1 MKNSEGKILIEL
13 LSPAK
18 DLSTGKTAVKA
29 GADAVYIGGP
39 GFSARSAAGNSW
51 EDIKELCGFAHQFYA
66 KVYVAVNTIFYDGEE
81 ADVQNSLDQAYNAGA
96 DAIIIQDPGI
106 LELDLPPIPVIASTQ
121 FHNYDPDHVRFL
133 QDTGISRVILA
144 RELSLDQ
151 IKSVR
156 KAAPDIELEAFVH
169 GALCVSF
176 SGRCYFSQYLSGRSA
191 NRGRCMQVC
200 RLTFDLS
207 DGNGRTIVKDQYL
220 LSPKD
225 MNLSDELEKMLEAGI
240 TSFKIEGRLKDPSYV
255 GNVTA
260 YYSDKLNSIIAES
273 GGKYRR
279 ASSGKVKLNYKPDL
293 SRSFNRGFTK
303 YFINGRKETV
313 ISPGLQKSVGEYIGT
328 VKKTGRDYFILD
340 SLHDLKNG
348 DGICWISGDGK
359 LEGININTVNGEQI
373 FPNRKMPESTSIKI
387 YRNENPSYEKSVVA
401 GADRRIGVSIEIG
414 SSDKIISVRAE
425 DEDGIS
431 AELEF
436 THDGSVSQNTELNR
450 KNFIK
455 QFSKAGNTIFEVK
468 HIDIKTKADYFVP
481 VSVMNQWRREIL
493 DALLKK
499 RLENYPR
506 TKIVHNNKI
515 PQYPQKHIDRSYN
528 VSNSLAE
535 KFYRKAGAETVD
547 RAYEISDRDSI
558 KTLMTTR
565 HCIKHHL
572 NACAKFGG
580 TEKLTE
586 PLYLVLKGRKFRLE
600 FDCVNCVMKVMAP
613 ENEDL

>member
-18 DLSTGKTAVKA
+18 DLSTGKTAVTA

-39 GFSARSAAGNSW
+39 GYSARSAAGNSW

-81 ADVQNSLDQAYNAGA
+81 TDVQKSLDQAYNAGA
-96 DAIIIQDPGI
+96 DAVIIQDPGI

-133 QDTGISRVILA
+133 QDAGISRVILA

-207 DGNGRTIVKDQYL
+207 DGNDRTIVKDQYL

-225 MNLSDELEKMLEAGI
+225 MNFSDELENMLEAGI

-260 YYSDKLNSIIAES
+260 YYSDKLNSIISES

-279 ASSGKVKLNYKPDL
+279 ASTGSVKLNYKPDL
-293 SRSFNRGFTK
+293 SKSFNRGFTK
-303 YFINGRKETV
+303 YFISGRKETV
-313 ISPGLQKSVGEYIGT
+313 ISPDLQKSVGEYIGT
-328 VKKTGRDYFILD
+328 VKKIGRDYFTVD
-340 SLHDLKNG
+340 ALHDLKNG
-348 DGICWISGDGK
+348 DGICWINSEGK
-359 LEGININTVNGEQI
+359 LEGININTVNREQI
-373 FPNRKMPESTSIKI
+373 FPNRKMPQSTGIKI
-387 YRNENPSYEKSVVA
+387 YRNENPSYEKAVVA
-401 GADRRIGVSIEIG
+401 GADRL
-414 SSDKIISVRAE
+414 ISVRAE

-436 THDGSVSQNTELNR
+436 THDGSVSQNPELNR

-455 QFSKAGNTIFEVK
+455 QFSKSGNTIFEVK
-468 HIDIKTKADYFVP
+468 HIDIKTKVDYFVP

-506 TKIVHNNKI
+506 TKKVRNNKI
-515 PQYPQKHIDRSYN
+515 PQYPQRHIDRSYN

-535 KFYRKAGAETVD
+535 KFYRKAGAGTVE

-572 NACAKFGG
+572 NACAKFSG